1 LSDSDD
7 SGDDSASGGVTPAA
21 ASASPS
27 PTLPGGIKVVANK
40 ANNSLLIRA
49 TPASFETMESTLMR
63 LDTAPLQ
70 VLIEATIAEVLLNN
84 ALRYGVQYFIK
95 NEGIAFGFNSSG
107 QESGDSG
114 INPLAIIPGFNFLY
128 TGGNSNVTIDAL
140 SRVTNVK
147 VLSSPSVVVQDN
159 REATLTV
166 GDEVPIT
173 TRQAV
178 SVEDV
183 DAPVVNSI
191 EYRNTGVILQVR
203 PRINVDGAVSLDIAQ
218 EVSRVA
224 EAAQG
229 AEGAL
234 TPTITQRKI
243 TSRVAV
249 QSGQTVVLGGLIED
263 AETRN
268 RDRVPVLG
276 EIPVVGSLFGST
288 VTQNRRT
295 ELIVFITP
303 RVIRNA
309 QDAGDVSDELRARL
323 RSLRPLSPQAAL
335 PPVPQ
340 PMAPLPS
347 QEPVPV
353 PVPAPAGPQPVVPP
367 GTFGQAP
374 AAVSP
379 EWARQARQQ
388 GVPEEWLPDLVG
400 AGPPAAPAEHEVEA
414 PPAPAVQPASEP
426 EQREATAPPESPP
439 PEPEEQQQAAAPPVA
454 RPAPPPPAEPQ
465 PTVAA
470 VLPPAPPPAA
480 PEPRPTMP
488 APRPAARPAEVPPQE
503 PMLLAAA
510 PVRPV
515 AAPGAPLR
523 DGFDLAR
530 APVPSQ
536 RPVPEPP
543 APRPPMAPVGA
554 ATAPVEW
561 E

>member
-1 LSDSDD
+1 
-7 SGDDSASGGVTPAA
+7 
-21 ASASPS
+21 
-27 PTLPGGIKVVANK
+27 
-40 ANNSLLIRA
+40 
-49 TPASFETMESTLMR
+49 MESTLLR
-63 LDTAPLQ
+63 LDIAPLQ

-95 NEGIAFGFNSSG
+95 NEGIAFGFNSG
-107 QESGDSG
+107 AQASGDFG

-140 SRVTNVK
+140 SRVTDVK

-224 EAAQG
+224 DAAQAADG
-229 AEGAL
+229 RPHADHH
-234 TPTITQRKI
+234 P
-243 TSRVAV
+243 
-249 QSGQTVVLGGLIED
+249 
-263 AETRN
+263 
-268 RDRVPVLG
+268 
-276 EIPVVGSLFGST
+276 
-288 VTQNRRT
+288 
-295 ELIVFITP
+295 
-303 RVIRNA
+303 A
-309 QDAGDVSDELRARL
+309 QDHEPGRRAERPDGGAGWADRGCRDPQPRPGAGPGRDPGRGQPVRLDQHHQPPHRADRLHHPARDPQRAGCAATSATSCAHACARCGRSRPRQPCRPCRSQWLHCPPRNPCRCRSRHPQARSRWCRRARSGRRRPPSRPSGRARPASRACPRSGCPIWSVPGRRPHLPNARSRCRRRRWCSRRPSPSSARL
-323 RSLRPLSPQAAL
+323 RPR
-335 PPVPQ
+335 
-340 PMAPLPS
+340 
-347 QEPVPV
+347 
-353 PVPAPAGPQPVVPP
+353 
-367 GTFGQAP
+367 
-374 AAVSP
+374 
-379 EWARQARQQ
+379 R
-388 GVPEEWLPDLVG
+388 
-400 AGPPAAPAEHEVEA
+400 
-414 PPAPAVQPASEP
+414 
-426 EQREATAPPESPP
+426 SPP
-439 PEPEEQQQAAAPPVA
+439 PRPEEQQQAVAPPVVQ
-454 RPAPPPPAEPQ
+454 PAPPPPAEPQ
-465 PTVAA
+465 PAVAA
-470 VLPPAPPPAA
+470 VLPPPSPPPAA

-510 PVRPV
+510 PARPV
-515 AAPGAPLR
+515 AMPGAPPR
-523 DGFDLAR
+523 NGFDLAR

-536 RPVPEPP
+536 RPAPEPP
-543 APRPPMAPVGA
+543 APRPSMAPVGT

>member
-1 LSDSDD
+1 M
-7 SGDDSASGGVTPAA
+7 
-21 ASASPS
+21 
-27 PTLPGGIKVVANK
+27 ANK

-49 TPASFETMESTLMR
+49 TPASFETMESTLLR
-63 LDTAPLQ
+63 LDIAPLQ

-95 NEGIAFGFNSSG
+95 NEGIAFGFNSG
-107 QESGDSG
+107 AQASGDSG
-114 INPLAIIPGFNFLY
+114 IDPLAIIPGFNFLY

-140 SRVTNVK
+140 SRVTDVK

-224 EAAQG
+224 DAAQAATG
-229 AEGAL
+229 DL

-288 VTQNRRT
+288 NITNRRT

-374 AAVSP
+374 AAISP

-400 AGPPAAPAEHEVEA
+400 AGPPAASAEREVEV
-414 PPAPAVQPASEP
+414 PPAPVVQPPPVP
-426 EQREATAPPESPP
+426 EQREAAAPPEPP
-439 PEPEEQQQAAAPPVA
+439 PRPEEQQQAVAPPVVQ
-454 RPAPPPPAEPQ
+454 PALPPPAEPQ
-465 PTVAA
+465 PAVAA
-470 VLPPAPPPAA
+470 VLPPPSPPPAA
-480 PEPRPTMP
+480 PEPRPTVP

-510 PVRPV
+510 PARPV
-515 AAPGAPLR
+515 AMPGAPPR
-523 DGFDLAR
+523 NGFDLAR

-536 RPVPEPP
+536 RPAPEPP
-543 APRPPMAPVGA
+543 APRPSMAPVGT